1 MTLLNHKSHNEFAS
15 GDSSVIGDVT
25 GTPEC
30 LRRLAVAAASPN
42 ATRPPAPRGAGG
54 PYLTHQR
61 DALVVP

>member
-1 MTLLNHKSHNEFAS
+1 MTLVNHKSHNEFAS
-15 GDSSVIGDVT
+15 GDGSVSGDVT

-30 LRRLAVAAASPN
+30 LRRPAVDAASPN
-42 ATRPPAPRGAGG
+42 ATRPPAPRG